1 MSAYR
6 KLTEHIQAKDA
17 SGNLRLILVYQDFD
31 EVDMPHGVS
40 LRPSAKHFETTD
52 HLKINW
58 LNEKQFEIE
67 TTGEILN
74 RVQPPQSEQDA

>member
-6 KLTEHIQAKDA
+6 KLTEHIQTRDA

-31 EVDMPHGVS
+31 EVELPHGVS
-40 LRPSAKHFETTD
+40 LRPSAQTFETTD

-58 LNEKQFEIE
+58 LNERQFEIE

-74 RVQPPQSEQDA
+74 RVLQSSSE